1 MASNLEAVAIQ
12 EFRETTSGESNT
24 SLNSK
29 DSSRL
34 IDDIFTW
41 EDASEEFTKLLTI
54 LRFFVSDNNSGSKEE
69 YGRTNL
75 IKIRMLNYMK
85 TSRK

>member
-1 MASNLEAVAIQ
+1 M
-12 EFRETTSGESNT
+12 SGESNK

-54 LRFFVSDNNSGSKEE
+54 LRFFVSDTNSGSKEE
-69 YGRTNL
+69 YGGTNL